1 MAVSKC
7 ELEWELKEIFPLDSN
22 HEKVKQ
28 EVASHLELERA
39 RTYCLLCGKL
49 PTVHF
54 IPMRLHISGV
64 AALHYALKKKIV

>member
-1 MAVSKC
+1 MCVRD
-7 ELEWELKEIFPLDSN
+7 EQEWGLKVIFPLDSN

-28 EVASHLELERA
+28 EVASRLELKRA
-39 RTYCLLCGKL
+39 QTYCLLCGKL

-64 AALHYALKKKIV
+64 AALHYAFKKK